1 MDERQAEQ
9 RQAKKPKFRSRVT
22 ANLAPDIERELDE
35 VARKTGLTVPALIRR
50 AVDELLARYRQK
62 RHL

>member
-1 MDERQAEQ
+1 MDERQPEQ
-9 RQAKKPKFRSRVT
+9 RLAKKPKFRSRVT

-50 AVDELLARYRQK
+50 AVDELLARYRK
-62 RHL
+62 

>member
-1 MDERQAEQ
+1 MDERQPEQ
-9 RQAKKPKFRSRVT
+9 RLAKKPKFRSRVT

-50 AVDELLARYRQK
+50 AVDELLARYRKK